1 MVTFH
6 FLYNYSKRKD
16 ETPMN
21 DFVLILTS
29 VYPIIVLLL
38 AGIIEKNIISK
49 STSSRKDIF
58 RFLLWFFTTLM
69 LILYVLSNYLKLGP
83 QVDPIF

>member
-6 FLYNYSKRKD
+6 FLYNYSKKND
-16 ETPMN
+16 ESPMN

-29 VYPIIVLLL
+29 VYPIILLLL

-49 STSSRKDIF
+49 SMSPRKDILDF
-58 RFLLWFFTTLM
+58 FYGLLL
-69 LILYVLSNYLKLGP
+69 L
-83 QVDPIF
+83 